1 MSRAFDDQTEQKIVA
16 RYQAGESLGDIADD
30 MFCSPATIRNIS
42 KRLGFMR
49 KAGWTTPDLKPADK
63 MNKYRALADDYN
75 TGNGS
80 PIELM
85 RRYGYTQTA
94 TMYTTLKHAEKRGI
108 YVKWRRKP

>member
-1 MSRAFDDQTEQKIVA
+1 MRAFSDEIEAKIVA

-63 MNKYRALADDYN
+63 MPRFKAIASDYASGMTLAVIAERHGYADPSGVSSALV
-75 TGNGS
+75 
-80 PIELM
+80 
-85 RRYGYTQTA
+85 Q
-94 TMYTTLKHAEKRGI
+94 AEKSGI
-108 YVKWRRKP
+108 AIIWRRPRHA